1 MSRFADPR
9 PDLVADH
16 PLWQGVLRVAGSRTE
31 YAALYWALDGLRCL
45 GVRLQRRPGGA
56 LRLEPGEMAP
66 DEFQV
71 ACNRY
76 LLPHLAALKAVLRAA
91 AAVDQPSEPAPTTA
105 EAVLCA
111 A

>member
-1 MSRFADPR
+1 M
-9 PDLVADH
+9 
-16 PLWQGVLRVAGSRTE
+16 E
-31 YAALYWALDGLRCL
+31 
-45 GVRLQRRPGGA
+45 
-56 LRLEPGEMAP
+56 P

>member
-1 MSRFADPR
+1 MGRFADPR

-16 PLWQGVLRVAGSRTE
+16 ALWQGVLCVAGSRTE
-31 YAALYWALDGLRCL
+31 CGALYWALDGLRCL
-45 GVRLQRRPGGA
+45 GVRLQRRPGGT
-56 LRLEPGEMAP
+56 LRLEPGELDP

-76 LLPHLAALKAVLRAA
+76 LLPHLAALKAVLRTA